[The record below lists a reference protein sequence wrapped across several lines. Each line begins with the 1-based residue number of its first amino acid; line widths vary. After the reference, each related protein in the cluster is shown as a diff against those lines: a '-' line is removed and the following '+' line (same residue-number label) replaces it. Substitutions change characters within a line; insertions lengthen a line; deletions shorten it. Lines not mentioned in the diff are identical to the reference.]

1 VYLFHVSV
9 ICWIVFA
16 SKFYR
21 PVVLGYG
28 LTELLTSAIGHY
40 RRLILKLAQLST
52 FVVDS
57 IFRVRQC
64 KLNRWN
70 AFNMPKGWTPKAEV
84 THYTCAKQTKY
95 EIHFNNMLPNC
106 ISNADEEHKTRFPFL
121 CNFLVYTTVL
131 YVFLCFL
138 CRLQ

>member
-1 VYLFHVSV
+1 VYLFLS
-9 ICWIVFA
+9 CWTVFA

-21 PVVLGYG
+21 LLVLGYG
-28 LTELLTSAIGHY
+28 LANLLTSTIGNY

-70 AFNMPKGWTPKAEV
+70 GFSMPKGWTPKAEV
-84 THYTCAKQTKY
+84 THYTCATQTKY
-95 EIHFNNMLPNC
+95 EIHFNNMRPNC
-106 ISNADEEHKTRFPFL
+106 IHNTGEEHKTRVPFL
-121 CNFLVYTTVL
+121 SNFLVYTS
-131 YVFLCFL
+131 VFCAFNCFL